1 LKRNFRRP
9 SPKIRETVH
18 SDEKH
23 LTEGKAALTQYP
35 FSFNHVKLK
44 GRAVM
49 KQTSLSAVSQFSLAF
64 LAVLIAAVGVGCAGG
79 SVEPEAQYTKG
90 ESLPRPPVVLV
101 YDFTVD
107 PADVAVDKLGPNF
120 VSGEAPTSE
129 RLKQGRAVAQA
140 LSEELVT
147 ELAKLGITAQRARDS
162 TNIPM
167 HALVIKGQFVSIE
180 EGDQIGRVIVG
191 FGAGG
196 GGLQAHVQ
204 VFQKTETGLKPIV
217 TAKGEAHGRK
227 TPGVAGPAAVAAG
240 AGMFVGLTVASTV
253 TAGSELKG
261 DMDTHVKDLAE
272 EFAERAEIFYK
283 GQGWL

>member
-1 LKRNFRRP
+1 
-9 SPKIRETVH
+9 
-18 SDEKH
+18 
-23 LTEGKAALTQYP
+23 
-35 FSFNHVKLK
+35 
-44 GRAVM
+44 M
-49 KQTSLSAVSQFSLAF
+49 KETSLPSVSQFSLAF
-64 LAVLIAAVGVGCAGG
+64 LAVLIVAFGVGCAGG
-79 SVEPEAQYTKG
+79 SVEPGAQYTKG

-107 PADVAVDKLGPNF
+107 PADVDVDKLGPNF

-129 RLKQGRAVAQA
+129 RLQQGRAVAQA

-147 ELAKLGITAQRARDS
+147 KMAKLGITARRGGGS
-162 TNIPM
+162 TNVPM
-167 HALVIKGQFVSIE
+167 HALLVKGQFVSIE
-180 EGDQIGRVIVG
+180 EGDQIGRVVVG

-204 VFQKTETGLKPIV
+204 IYQQTETGLKPV
-217 TAKGEAHGRK
+217 SEAKGEAHGRK

-240 AGMFVGLTVASTV
+240 AGMFVGLTVSSTV

-261 DMDTHVKDLAE
+261 DMDTHVKNLAE